1 MIDRPAVTLI
11 AEVSSNCGGDYLL
24 AADFIGAFTEA
35 GADYVKFQHTRVKH
49 LRPNDPQ
56 FRWFSMAEWSIE
68 DVERLVICCDV
79 AGVHFLTTVYHPAD
93 VPELAAL
100 NLQAIKIGSGEAHEH
115 DLAAAVK
122 DGPWSKIWVSTG
134 LTPWS
139 MSPFAS
145 LRTGGSKSMQ
155 PFNQRVEFLRCI
167 TRYPCPTIA
176 AHGPYQ
182 QPVVGWSDHCI
193 GLEGCFTAIAEG
205 ATVIEVHV
213 QLPNQARPPKP
224 FEKTVEEFK
233 ALRAYADEDP
243 RRFLGRWQ
251 HA

>member
-1 MIDRPAVTLI
+1 MSVTLI
-11 AEVSSNCGGDYLL
+11 AEVSSNAGGSLWL
-24 AADFIGAFTEA
+24 ADAFIQAFAGA
-35 GADYVKFQHTRVKH
+35 GADYVKFQHTRVRH
-49 LRPNDPQ
+49 LRPDDPQ
-56 FRWFSMAEWSIE
+56 YEWFQRAEWSSE
-68 DVERLVICCDV
+68 QVATLRDICQIM
-79 AGVHFLTTVYHPAD
+79 HTRFLTTVYHPAD

-115 DLAAAVK
+115 ALADAVK
-122 DGPWSKIWVSTG
+122 DGPWSKIYVSTG

-139 MSPFAS
+139 LSPFAS

-167 TRYPCPTIA
+167 TRYPCPVTA

-224 FEKTVEEFK
+224 FEKTVEEFRQ
-233 ALRAYADEDP
+233 LRAYADEDP
-243 RRFLGRWQ
+243 KRFLGRWQ